1 MPSKSDRYAETRAS
15 TSLSLAPARE
25 AILRVLEKCPDDM
38 LELLATLLQE
48 HVWRKRDGL
57 A

>member
-1 MPSKSDRYAETRAS
+1 M
-15 TSLSLAPARE
+15 
-25 AILRVLEKCPDDM
+25 LEKCPDDM